1 MNSVQDVASHLGLSD
16 VRVRQLIHSGAL
28 DAERVGSRW
37 VVSDDALHAY
47 RVVPAHRPWEAA
59 SAWGF
64 LWLLAGRPA
73 PWLTDKQRERVRRRM
88 ADGLSFHTAALRS
101 RAELITLAAHPSAL
115 ARLHSEPGVVR
126 SGLSAAADYA
136 ADLVGSGDV
145 FEGYV
150 RAEDMAKLKKR
161 YVLTESARRP
171 NVRLHANDK
180 IWPFDP
186 NEGLAPAIVV
196 ALDLL
201 ESTDQ
206 RTSRAGNDL
215 MQAYEPRSVS

>member
-1 MNSVQDVASHLGLSD
+1 MNSVHVAASHLDLSD
-16 VRVRQLIHSGAL
+16 VRVRQLINSGAL
-28 DAERVGSRW
+28 DAERVSGRW
-37 VVSDDALHAY
+37 IISDDALRAY
-47 RVVPAHRPWEAA
+47 RGGPANRPWEPA

-64 LWLLAGRPA
+64 LWLLVDRPA
-73 PWLTDKQRERVRRRM
+73 PWLTDKQRERVGRRM
-88 ADGLSFHTAALRS
+88 ADGLSFHVAALRS

-115 ARLHSEPGVVR
+115 PRLQSDPGVVR

-136 ADLVGSGDV
+136 ADLVDSEDV

-150 RAEDMAKLKKR
+150 RAEDIAKLKKR
-161 YVLTESARRP
+161 YVLGEPARRP
-171 NVRLHANDK
+171 NVRLHTIET

-186 NEGLAPAIVV
+186 NERLAPAIVV

-206 RTSRAGNDL
+206 RTSRAGKDL
-215 MQAYEPRSVS
+215 MQAHEMRSGS